1 MSGGWKVISKISFL
15 HSCAAMDL
23 AEMPCHV
30 FDFFVPVRGR
40 EDFKERNR
48 PAVSF
53 LSDALRCSEVRKEIK
68 EILFSLFSRETPGR
82 RPEKSRFWFRRLS
95 GGKT

>member
-1 MSGGWKVISKISFL
+1 MSGGLMVVSKISFL

-23 AEMPCHV
+23 AEIPSPF
-30 FDFFVPVRGR
+30 FDFFEFRHIG
-40 EDFKERNR
+40 KEIKESNR
-48 PAVSF
+48 PAGSF

-82 RPEKSRFWFRRLS
+82 KPENSRFWFRRLS